1 LWRKADL
8 LLFQGALTWDAIA
21 LAVPAVVLIVSEA
34 KILSEP
40 PIRGNL
46 PNADLAMLGDESAP
60 PFEAA
65 EPPFSS
71 GSSITPKKVK
81 KIY

>member
-1 LWRKADL
+1 MA
-8 LLFQGALTWDAIA
+8 F
-21 LAVPAVVLIVSEA
+21 AVPAVVLIVSEA

-46 PNADLAMLGDESAP
+46 PNADLARLDEESPAP
-60 PFEAA
+60 FVAA

-71 GSSITPKKVK
+71 GSSMTPERCSIFNSIFVREC
-81 KIY
+81 